1 MMIADMFESHGS
13 LHTAGVTAQCSAFLG
28 LIRNLTVKFVMV
40 SPRPMEMLP
49 CQNKSQRARR
59 MLGWSCQIEIV
70 PLKYR
75 LLYCFRNI
83 ISEHSSSNE
92 HRSEIA
98 RSGPTGVRFALLF
111 TCILVANFLSG
122 YVRAS
127 QLEAS
132 RFMAHQ
138 MT

>member
-1 MMIADMFESHGS
+1 MATDTTSLGAEALGKMKSEEASVPNAGEHAQETPKSVGESQQQ
-13 LHTAGVTAQCSAFLG
+13 APSAP
-28 LIRNLTVKFVMV
+28 K
-40 SPRPMEMLP
+40 P
-49 CQNKSQRARR
+49 
-59 MLGWSCQIEIV
+59 
-70 PLKYR
+70 
-75 LLYCFRNI
+75 
-83 ISEHSSSNE
+83 SSSNA
-92 HRSEIA
+92 HRSEMS

-111 TCILVANFLSG
+111 TCILVANFLIG